1 MSMPAELAAQIQRTP
16 SPTRSQLSSRTAIAV
31 AVGLVATVTILV
43 RHGVRPGAREPFFM
57 AAVAFIMLSFA
68 ARTLFAAMGSLW
80 TSPRGTQRLVVMP
93 FVLLAAVAIAY
104 GQGPGQAHSLRGDLP
119 CVLMTLAIGGIVGAA
134 IFFARRA
141 TEPLRP
147 TLKGLLLASFS
158 AAVAGSAV
166 FLACPLA
173 ETWHFAIG
181 HLGGAMLV
189 GGLLGASGARVMR
202 A

>member
-1 MSMPAELAAQIQRTP
+1 
-16 SPTRSQLSSRTAIAV
+16 
-31 AVGLVATVTILV
+31 
-43 RHGVRPGAREPFFM
+43 
-57 AAVAFIMLSFA
+57 
-68 ARTLFAAMGSLW
+68 
-80 TSPRGTQRLVVMP
+80 MP